1 MKMFADSIITNFNNK
16 EIPQEKAP
24 KYVQEKIEIENY
36 IDEELE
42 KSKSNSDSTNE
53 TESDIDNNE

>member
-1 MKMFADSIITNFNNK
+1 MFADSIITNFHNK

-24 KYVQEKIEIENY
+24 KYVQQKIEIENY

-53 TESDIDNNE
+53 TESDIDKNK